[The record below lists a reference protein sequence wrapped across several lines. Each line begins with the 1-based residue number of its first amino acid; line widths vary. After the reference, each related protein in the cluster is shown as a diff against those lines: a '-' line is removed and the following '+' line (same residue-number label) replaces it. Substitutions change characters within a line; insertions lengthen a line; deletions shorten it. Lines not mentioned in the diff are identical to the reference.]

1 MAAAGTQ
8 RRGRDGAT
16 HAELLMFIA
25 LQWLSAGGSDGSNAA
40 GEAGPRAPAD
50 AAASASPAAAVL
62 ADVAALQREMLAGP
76 DLDRKRVVLCK
87 TVAGL
92 GNRIQGIMSCL
103 ALAVATRRALVVQW
117 DLEVS
122 TAPPHANGLM
132 PCRLEDVLAFPAG
145 LDLNVSRAF
154 DEPGAVLGKVVE
166 AYVSQMVLQSGKAP
180 SWGDL
185 LLCTNLTYTLKRT
198 PVLSVPAWRWMPEIL
213 SNEAYRSALGHL
225 FGAPSGAGVPDPPAF
240 YRTVAPSFL
249 RPAHAVAAAAAA
261 LKRYWLVGSRAVGLQ
276 VRLGLETDNEDE
288 AAHFFTP
295 AGMWRSWLRCA
306 YCALGQAPQHNAGA
320 GEVWFIAADSTDAK
334 VDIMMQMSREEGAL
348 VGALNLERVTSE
360 AQRQSLQLLAS
371 KDRRAARREHSSR
384 GRVESLP
391 ATGHAWLDEHVL
403 PVVVDFASGTR
414 LVFFGRQASRITC
427 DDVQAAMLEMHILS
441 WSELLVASHL
451 STFAALP
458 AASVPAAG
466 VHHVNRD
473 GDCFPALSLEPLSD
487 AGDLF
492 RETAQCF
499 SERHVLQHAWTRP
512 RRRSARRRP

>member
-1 MAAAGTQ
+1 MRKEVRTGAAGAAGAA
-8 RRGRDGAT
+8 RGA
-16 HAELLMFIA
+16 LLLLLLLLA
-25 LQWLSAGGSDGSNAA
+25 RPSLSARGSNPR
-40 GEAGPRAPAD
+40 PRAD
-50 AAASASPAAAVL
+50 AAAAVL
-62 ADVAALQREMLAGP
+62 ADIADLQREMLAGAG
-76 DLDRKRVVLCK
+76 LDDKRVVLCK

-92 GNRIQGIMSCL
+92 GNRIQGIVSCL

-117 DLEVS
+117 DREVS
-122 TAPPHANGLM
+122 TAPPLANGLM

-154 DEPGAVLGKVVE
+154 ADPGAAQGRVVE
-166 AYVSQMVLQSGKAP
+166 AYVSQMVLQSGKSP

-185 LLCTNLTYTLKRT
+185 LLCTNLTFTLKRT

-213 SNEAYRSALGHL
+213 SNEAYRSALGQL
-225 FGAPSGAGVPDPPAF
+225 FGAAPGGAGVPDPPAF
-240 YRTVAPSFL
+240 FRTVAPSLL
-249 RPAHAVAAAAAA
+249 RPAHALEVAAAA
-261 LKRYWLVGSRAVGLQ
+261 LRRYWPPDSRAVGLQ

-295 AGMWRSWLRCA
+295 CGMWRSWLRCA
-306 YCALGQAPQHNAGA
+306 YSALGGASEHRDEAGA
-320 GEVWFIAADSTDAK
+320 REVWFVAADSADAK
-334 VDIMMQMSREEGAL
+334 VDLMMQMRREEGA
-348 VGALNLERVTSE
+348 VVAALNLEHVTSK
-360 AQRQSLQLLAS
+360 AQRESLLRPAGE
-371 KDRRAARREHSSR
+371 DRRAARAGHAAR
-384 GRVESLP
+384 GAVDSLP

-414 LVFFGRQASRITC
+414 LVFFGRKASRIAC
-427 DDVQAAMLEMHILS
+427 EDVQSAMLEMHVLS
-441 WSELLVASHL
+441 WSGLLVASHL

-466 VHHVNRD
+466 LHHVNRD

-512 RRRSARRRP
+512 RRRSARRRGQDRS

>member
-1 MAAAGTQ
+1 MVSPSARAHAA
-8 RRGRDGAT
+8 
-16 HAELLMFIA
+16 LLLHLLLA
-25 LQWLSAGGSDGSNAA
+25 RPWLSESAGCSDGSAA

-50 AAASASPAAAVL
+50 AAAAVL
-62 ADVAALQREMLAGP
+62 ADVAALQREMLAGAE
-76 DLDRKRVVLCK
+76 LDRKRVVLCK

-117 DLEVS
+117 DREVS
-122 TAPPHANGLM
+122 TAQPHANGLM

-154 DEPGAVLGKVVE
+154 DEPGAAQGKVVE

-213 SNEAYRSALGHL
+213 SNEAYRSALGDL

-249 RPAHAVAAAAAA
+249 RPAHAVVAAAAA
-261 LKRYWLVGSRAVGLQ
+261 LKRYWPAGSRAVGLQ

-288 AAHFFTP
+288 AVHFFTP

-306 YCALGQAPQHNAGA
+306 YCALSRAPQHNAGA

-348 VGALNLERVTSE
+348 VGALNLERVTSK
-360 AQRQSLQLLAS
+360 AQRQSLQLPAS
-371 KDRRAARREHSSR
+371 KDRRAARGEHSSR

-391 ATGHAWLDEHVL
+391 ATGHAWLDDHVL

-414 LVFFGRQASRITC
+414 LVFFGRQASRIAC

-499 SERHVLQHAWTRP
+499 SERHLLQHAWTRP